1 MSTQVVTACSYCPIG
16 HARTQHS
23 RIRAFV
29 LGTWRQETAAAWN
42 CTVADAGMQF
52 SASTA
57 IQEKSHHLKTLNKQ
71 QRYFRSIYF
80 SVWGLKCKSDSC
92 ASWQDNSFV
101 WLCMGVSITTLY
113 IMFPI
118 NQFDERSAQQLSI
131 AQSKKAVRSSGANLS
146 KRPFNNCLR
155 GSVTISR
162 CRRR

>member
-1 MSTQVVTACSYCPIG
+1 MHAHNIPESDLCSWNLET
-16 HARTQHS
+16 RDSS
-23 RIRAFV
+23 RSV
-29 LGTWRQETAAAWN
+29 KLCGGWR
-42 CTVADAGMQF
+42 ADAGMQF

-131 AQSKKAVRSSGANLS
+131 AQSKKAVRSSGANLT
-146 KRPFNNCLR
+146 KRPFSNCLR

-162 CRRR
+162 CLRR